1 MASSMSPKERTDSRE
16 SFMFLYQE
24 LFDHASFLEET
35 LTRLIRRQKV
45 DRVRIESHLAQM
57 LASIAQSNKKH
68 LTHRYSRKGKNKASN
83 EFHNEM
89 VKVTKVVKEQA
100 SILLKS
106 SFLTENSNPG
116 IEYIQTFS
124 DMHENVLVA
133 FHHVIQTNMFV
144 PISLN

>member
-1 MASSMSPKERTDSRE
+1 MSPKERTDSRE

-68 LTHRYSRKGKNKASN
+68 LTHRYSRKGKNNASN